1 MLRVLFRLALL
12 ENCNF
17 PAKPSSSF
25 AGKERERE
33 REREKRS
40 AAFGVGVGVYILASD

>member
-1 MLRVLFRLALL
+1 M

-25 AGKERERE
+25 AGKERE